1 MTKIIADENVDFGIV
16 RSLRNL
22 NFDVYSILESQGGIN
37 DESILKFAS
46 NENALL
52 ITEDKDFGELVY
64 RLKMKH
70 AGILLIRILD
80 LPREEKIE
88 HVMSAILN
96 NIDKLKNN
104 FSVLSDNDI
113 RIRTQKI

>member
-1 MTKIIADENVDFGIV
+1 MIKIIADENVDFGIV

-22 NFDVYSILESQGGIN
+22 NLEVYSILESQGGID
-37 DESILKFAS
+37 DESILKLATK
-46 NENALL
+46 ENALL

-70 AGILLIRILD
+70 SGVLLIRILD

-88 HVMSAILN
+88 RAVNTILN
-96 NIDKLKNN
+96 NIDKLATN
-104 FSVLSDNDI
+104 FSVLTDNDI
-113 RIRTQKI
+113 RIRTQKN